1 MSTLD
6 ITIEKNLKIKLPD
19 NVKFDKSSKAIMICD
34 SDFICCFTEDGFDSF
49 IQKEFTSDIDSY
61 IYKSDDYLR
70 IVGNS
75 CSTVINED
83 KELVIPNEVI
93 DRYELEDRDASA
105 SFYPD
110 YVFIDV
116 SSRKRKK

>member
-6 ITIEKNLKIKLPD
+6 ITMEKNLKIKLPD

-34 SDFICCFTEDGFDSF
+34 SDFIFCFTEDGFDSF
-49 IQKEFTSDIDSY
+49 THQEFPNDVDSY

-75 CSTVINED
+75 CSTVINEN

-93 DRYELEDRDASA
+93 DRYGLEDRDASA

-116 SSRKRKK
+116 SSRKREK

>member
-6 ITIEKNLKIKLPD
+6 ITMEKNLKIKLPD
-19 NVKFDKSSKAIMICD
+19 SVNFDKSSKAIMICD
-34 SDFICCFTEDGFDSF
+34 SDFICCFSEDGFDSF
-49 IQKEFTSDIDSY
+49 IQKEFTSDIDSS
-61 IYKSDDYLR
+61 IYKSDEYLR

-75 CSTVINED
+75 CETVINEN

-116 SSRKRKK
+116 SSRKREK

>member
-1 MSTLD
+1 MNTLD
-6 ITIEKNLKIKLPD
+6 ITMEKNLKIKLPD

-34 SDFICCFTEDGFDSF
+34 SDFICCFSEDGFVSF
-49 IQKEFTSDIDSY
+49 IQKEFTSDIDSS
-61 IYKSDDYLR
+61 IYKSDEYLR

-75 CSTVINED
+75 CSTVINEN

-93 DRYELEDRDASA
+93 DRYGLEDRDASA

-116 SSRKRKK
+116 SSRKREK

>member
-6 ITIEKNLKIKLPD
+6 ITMEKNLKIKLPD

-34 SDFICCFTEDGFDSF
+34 SDFICCFSEDGFVSF
-49 IQKEFTSDIDSY
+49 IQKEFTSDIDSS
-61 IYKSDDYLR
+61 IYKSDEYLR

-75 CSTVINED
+75 CSTVINEN

-93 DRYELEDRDASA
+93 DRYGLEDRDASA

-116 SSRKRKK
+116 SSRKREK

>member
-6 ITIEKNLKIKLPD
+6 ITMEKNLKIKLPD
-19 NVKFDKSSKAIMICD
+19 SVNFDKSSKAIMICD
-34 SDFICCFTEDGFDSF
+34 SDFICCFSEDGFDSF
-49 IQKEFTSDIDSY
+49 IQKEFTSDIDSS
-61 IYKSDDYLR
+61 IYKSDEYLR

-75 CSTVINED
+75 CETVINEN